1 MQRSIILVSI
11 LCLATLPCIADGV
24 APIEGLL
31 GNSPF
36 GQPKINAVT
45 SATIPLEFR
54 AVLEENGH
62 LFFSL
67 FETPARRSLWIK
79 LHAQGP
85 DISAE
90 KYDASAGMLT
100 VNYHGSTLTL
110 PLKGSSFVA
119 QIVSPVI
126 QNKSDNALP
135 VANEAAIDSPYHDRP
150 FRVGHV
156 VEEMHIRQAVRDNS
170 EAIPDL

>member
-1 MQRSIILVSI
+1 MLWV
-11 LCLATLPCIADGV
+11 ATLPCMGDGA

-31 GNSPF
+31 ANPPF
-36 GQPKINAVT
+36 GQAKINPIT

-54 AVLEENGH
+54 AVLEENGQ

-67 FETPARRSLWIK
+67 FETTARRSLWIK
-79 LHAQGP
+79 LSAQGS

-100 VNYHGSTLTL
+100 VNYHGITLTL
-110 PLKGSSFVA
+110 ALKGSSFPNQVA
-119 QIVSPVI
+119 SPVR
-126 QNKSDNALP
+126 QNSPDKAQP
-135 VANEAAIDSPYHDRP
+135 VATEATIDSPYHDRP

-156 VEEMHIRQAVRDNS
+156 VEEMHIRQAMRDDT
-170 EAIPDL
+170 EAIPDLK